1 MKICNLINWA
11 DSRNDD
17 IDFYLISITQ
27 YAIIE
32 QRRKTVMEI
41 SDVNGRRSVLHNA

>member
-11 DSRNDD
+11 DSSNDD

-41 SDVNGRRSVLHNA
+41 TDVNG

>member
-1 MKICNLINWA
+1 MKICNLTNWA
-11 DSRNDD
+11 DSRHDD

-27 YAIIE
+27 YAMIE

-41 SDVNGRRSVLHNA
+41 IDVIG

>member
-1 MKICNLINWA
+1 MKICNLINWT

-41 SDVNGRRSVLHNA
+41 TDVNG